1 MQIHWEA
8 KIMIRTISRAA
19 AVAVLATACSAP
31 TVVSVEVAEE
41 PSEYYKGRPILR
53 EEGERAT
60 AYLNFEDRAGGE
72 HRFFLAAKN
81 TSEEPITVDPA
92 AITMTAFASDTLL
105 ETRRAIDPEKKLRA
119 LERRQAELDDSHAA
133 STGCF
138 AVLTIFDIVADAT
151 DDDHYDDYGAGVLAN
166 WERENVD
173 YEIESGEIEAVSAHW
188 RNDVFRKTTIYPG
201 EDFGGFLYLPLVPL
215 ADSLEVVAP
224 IAGEEF
230 SFRFRQVRR

>member
-1 MQIHWEA
+1 MQ
-8 KIMIRTISRAA
+8 RTIVVAAIAA
-19 AVAVLATACSAP
+19 AALAGACSAP
-31 TVVSVEVAEE
+31 TIITVEVAEE
-41 PSEYYKGRPILR
+41 PSEFYKGRPILR

-60 AYLNFEDRAGGE
+60 TYLNFEDRAGAE

-81 TSEEPITVDPA
+81 TSEEPIVVDPA
-92 AITMTAFASDTLL
+92 EITMSAFASDTLF

-138 AVLTIFDIVADAT
+138 AALTVADIIADAT
-151 DDDHYDDYGAGVLAN
+151 DDDHYDDYGARVLAD
-166 WERENVD
+166 WERENID
-173 YEIESGEIEAVSAHW
+173 YEIETGEIEAVMAHW

-201 EDFGGFLYLPLVPL
+201 EDFGGFLYLPLVPE

-230 SFRFRQVRR
+230 SFLFRQTRR